1 MSKAIKIINNSF
13 FVFAARVFETI
24 SGIVVIG
31 MLARYLGVS
40 DFGEYS
46 LVMALVWIA
55 QPIISMAVPRILVV
69 ELSRDVSKAASYIGT
84 GITWNILVFAVLA
97 LTLWLADALL
107 GDMPFYYFTGLFI
120 AFFLMLRQTV
130 GSVFIAYERM
140 KYDTYTSLTAIFF
153 LILLTGGVIFLDLGL
168 EKVFLAVAL
177 AQLCGFVAS
186 VLFNRKVAGFIPVPA
201 MDYKILKRL
210 LAGSLALSLIQVM
223 VQLLLY
229 CGVFFLKNMSG
240 NIEVALFQA
249 PMRIFTRFMII
260 PLSLMVALQPV
271 FSRLAA
277 APEKKSELVGTTKT
291 VLKNL
296 MIVSMLLTLIAFTTA
311 TEVISLIFGNAFT
324 DSVAGFKIIVLG
336 MIFFFINQFYVM
348 LCIACDRIKGF
359 ALMKMA
365 ELAICVLLNLVLVP
379 DQGYIGSMWALV
391 LSSCI
396 MSFGGYI
403 FFRDLFQ
410 KESLKDMFLIIVTG
424 FGIVAV
430 LNCAPSMNF
439 IISLT
444 VGVFCFVSAMI
455 MSKMFAWNDL
465 RPVMSIIGRKTP
477 QGESEVK
484 E

>member
-1 MSKAIKIINNSF
+1 MSKAIKVINNSF

-46 LVMALVWIA
+46 LVMAVVWIA

-84 GITWNILVFAVLA
+84 GITWNILAFAVLA
-97 LTLWLADALL
+97 LALWLAGALL
-107 GDMPFYYFTGLFI
+107 GDMPFYYFTGLSI
-120 AFFLMLRQTV
+120 ALFLTLTQTV
-130 GSVFIAYERM
+130 GAVFIAYERM

-168 EKVFLAVAL
+168 EKVFLAAAL
-177 AQLCGFVAS
+177 AYLCGFAAS

-201 MDYKILKRL
+201 MDYKILRCL
-210 LAGSLALSLIQVM
+210 LSGSLSLSLIQVL
-223 VQLLLY
+223 VQLLFY
-229 CGVFFLKNMSG
+229 CGVFFLKYMSG

-249 PMRIFTRFMII
+249 PIRIFIRFMII
-260 PLSLMVALQPV
+260 PLSLMVALLPL

-291 VLKNL
+291 VLKFL
-296 MIVSMLLTLIAFTTA
+296 MTGSMLLTIIAFTTA
-311 TEVISLIFGNAFT
+311 AEVISLIFGNAFT
-324 DSVAGFKIIVLG
+324 DSVAGFKITVLST
-336 MIFFFINQFYVM
+336 IFFFINQFCVM

-359 ALMKMA
+359 AIIKMV
-365 ELAICVLLNLVLVP
+365 ELAICILLNLALVP
-379 DQGYIGSMWALV
+379 DYGYIGSMWALV

-403 FFRDLFQ
+403 IFWDLFQ
-410 KESLKDMFLIIVTG
+410 KESLKSMFLIIVSG
-424 FGIVAV
+424 FGIIAV

-444 VGVFCFVSAMI
+444 AGVFCFASVMI
-455 MSKMFAWNDL
+455 MSKMVSWNDL
-465 RPVMSIIGRKTP
+465 RSVMSVIWRKTP
-477 QGESEVK
+477 QGKGK